1 MRFVVSRVQKSGPGV
16 YYDLKRNEDS
26 MATKVA
32 NFFDFFKGF
41 LYGVWIGITTNPFKS
56 NAILIEEI
64 MQKRR
69 ERIF

>member
-1 MRFVVSRVQKSGPGV
+1 
-16 YYDLKRNEDS
+16 

-56 NAILIEEI
+56 NAIIIEEI
-64 MQKRR
+64 KQKRR